1 MDCEKLD
8 VVMLISG
15 GFYSTAYEAVHIQGG
30 GKPDDSSPT
39 VKLSLEGECS
49 EEGGSGRLNAALRQA
64 VSSGDK
70 EAIRLLLSEGADVN
84 YCDDANSAVIFCAI
98 DGGAVSILDLLI
110 SNGANIELRDT
121 HGYTPLMR
129 AAKAG
134 KAGMVESLLA
144 AGKQFPHL
152 TLSASVLSNERVKV
166 RRQWTSY

>member
-1 MDCEKLD
+1 MDK
-8 VVMLISG
+8 
-15 GFYSTAYEAVHIQGG
+15 Q
-30 GKPDDSSPT
+30 KDDSSPT

-144 AGKQFPHL
+144 AGANAKARRKGGMETALWLAH
-152 TLSASVLSNERVKV
+152 ER
-166 RRQWTSY
+166 RHYEICTMIADALEDRSI